1 MSMLRH
7 IARAKISTQLCVW
20 LSVYIASCS
29 TLIYLAIKFLDQF
42 WGDYFIAKLPA
53 HILSIRSRAEQ
64 GLPLSASEIE
74 QAQKVFSELGDQL
87 EQLQYVQ
94 LASMVAMAAL
104 VGIGFVFVLTRRLTT
119 PLEQIGQAS
128 SLIAKGDLSARVAS
142 SDSSPDEIKRLI
154 DGFNQMARSL
164 GAYERERSAT
174 AAAVAHEL
182 RTPLTILR
190 GRLQGMKDGYFA
202 ADTNNFSSLID
213 QVDGL
218 GHLVEDL
225 RVLSLFETNKLV
237 LVPKLFDLAKEL
249 ESVVHLVS
257 PDFVAADIKIE
268 TDLPTT
274 LFIGDKTRIRQAAL
288 ALLDN
293 ALKYAAIG
301 KSVKIACGAKNANVW
316 FQVMDRG
323 PGLDQGAANNAF
335 ERFWR
340 ADPSRSRASGGSG
353 LGLSV
358 VKSIALAHGGNV
370 EAMPRAGGGMTFQVA
385 FPVREG

>member
-1 MSMLRH
+1 MTLFRRL
-7 IARAKISTQLCVW
+7 ARAKISTQLCVW
-20 LSVYIASCS
+20 LTIYIGSCS
-29 TLIYLAIKFLDQF
+29 ALIYLTLGFLDRLL
-42 WGDYFIAKLPA
+42 GDYYTSKLPA
-53 HILSIRSRAEQ
+53 HILSIRTRLNQ
-64 GLPLSASEIE
+64 GQPVSASEIQ
-74 QAQKVFSELGDQL
+74 QAQKVFSDLGDQL
-87 EQLQYVQ
+87 EQVQYVE
-94 LASMVAMAAL
+94 LTAMVVLAAL
-104 VGIGFVFVLTRRLTT
+104 VGIGFVFVLTRRLTA
-119 PLEQIGQAS
+119 PLERLGQAS
-128 SLIAKGDLSARVAS
+128 GLIAKGDLSARVVSEDAS
-142 SDSSPDEIKRLI
+142 ADEIKQLI
-154 DGFNQMARSL
+154 DGFNQMASSL
-164 GAYERERSAT
+164 AAYEHERSAS

-190 GRLQGMKDGYFA
+190 GRLQGMQDGYFA
-202 ADTNNFSSLID
+202 ADADNFSALID

-218 GHLVEDL
+218 GRLVEDL
-225 RVLSLFETNKLV
+225 RVMSLFETDKLV
-237 LVPKLFDLAKEL
+237 LVPRLFDLAEEL

-268 TDLPTT
+268 TELPTT

-301 KSVKIACGAKNANVW
+301 KSVKIACGAKDANVW

-323 PGLDQGAANNAF
+323 PGLDQGAENNAF

-340 ADPSRSRASGGSG
+340 AEPSRSRASGGSG

-370 EAMPRAGGGMTFQVA
+370 DAKSRDGGGMIFEMVL
-385 FPVREG
+385 PVRED